1 MNNKEYLEHLIN
13 NYIARNNSKEGLKE
27 YLQQVNKVINPINEE
42 KENSQDGS
50 SKGFQK
56 VYKSSNYKDYKL
68 YSGGENNSIFDQR
81 GIVNFL
87 MLGLLSFF
95 FEVLFVVLS
104 LCIY

>member
-27 YLQQVNKVINPINEE
+27 YLQHVSEVMNSSKEA
-42 KENSQDGS
+42 KENSSDGN

-56 VYKSSNYKDYKL
+56 VYKNSNYKGYNM
-68 YSGGENNSIFDQR
+68 YSNDERDTIFNQQ

-95 FEVLFVVLS
+95 FEILFVILS